1 MKVKE
6 RKRERYVLVDGHSL
20 AYRAYYALPADL
32 STSSG
37 QTTNAVYGFVS
48 MLIKILEELRPDA
61 LVVAFD
67 KGRPEFRL
75 ERFEEYKAHRKPMPD
90 DLREQMDIIRA
101 LLEAMDIPFLEV
113 EGYEAD
119 DVLATLKDR
128 LPSQAEVFVV
138 TGDRDA
144 LQLVDDRVRVVAN
157 RKGITDIVVFDRE
170 KVREKYGVVP
180 EQIVDYLALKGDTS
194 DNIPGVPGVGEK
206 TAAALIQ
213 RFGDLD
219 EIYRSL
225 DRVDQPRWRRLLEEN
240 RDSAY
245 LSRELARLRRDVPLE
260 LPDPEV
266 LKLKPWDQEQVGRLF
281 HSLEF
286 RKPAERLA
294 SLRRELFPSAGQESP
309 SLRDREGSPDDLEAK
324 EVDLPAVLEVALRR
338 GEVYIYPSLEGEGF
352 TRGNLKAVTIAAGG
366 RYARLLVNGNR
377 GEIKALLDG
386 LREREGVRV
395 VCYRG
400 KELMVQCAKLW
411 GAFPQVHFDVQ
422 LASYL
427 VNPSDSSHELRGMA
441 QRYLNLTLGEDR
453 GGQLGLL
460 ETEEEEAAADV
471 RCALVMG
478 RLADALRA
486 EMNLRGLTPLFEDVE
501 MPLLEVLAEMEICG
515 VRLDSGFLTSM
526 EEELRREIGGLEEEA
541 EKLAGCSFNLNSP
554 QQLAH
559 VLFEVLGLPPVK
571 RTKTGYATDMGVL
584 NALRDKHPL
593 VEVVLRHRELSKL
606 LGTYVSA
613 LPRMVD
619 PRTGRLH
626 ASFNQT
632 VTATGRLSS
641 SNPNLQNIPVRTP
654 VGRSIRRAFIPT
666 SEEGCI
672 LTADYSQIEL
682 RLLAHL
688 SGDPGLRRA
697 FEMGLDI
704 HAATASEVFGVPLEE
719 VDGEMRRRAKTIN
732 FGVIY
737 GMSPF
742 GLAEQLGIDTEE
754 AERYIEAYF
763 RKYPQVRAYLDRV
776 VEEATRTGYVTT
788 LLGRRREIPELLEG
802 NHRLRRLGERLAFN
816 TPIQGSAADII
827 KVAMVRVHRRIRQ
840 EGLTSRMILQV
851 HDELVF
857 DVEKGEEEAVEEL
870 VREEMENA
878 YPLEVPLRVEV
889 GKGPSWYEAK

>member
-1 MKVKE
+1 ME
-6 RKRERYVLVDGHSL
+6 KRNTERYVLVDGHSL

-32 STSSG
+32 STSAG
-37 QTTNAVYGFVS
+37 QVTNAVYGFVS
-48 MLIKILEELRPDA
+48 MLIKILEELRPHA

-90 DLREQMDIIRA
+90 DLREQMDLIRA
-101 LLEAMDIPFLEV
+101 VLEAMGVPYLEV

-128 LPSQAEVFVV
+128 LPPEAEIYVV

-170 KVREKYGVVP
+170 RVKEKYGVNP
-180 EQIVDYLALKGDTS
+180 EQIVDYLALKGDAS

-219 EIYRSL
+219 QVYQSL
-225 DRVDQPRWRRLLEEN
+225 ERVENPRWRRILEEN
-240 RDSAY
+240 RESAF
-245 LSRELARLRRDVPLE
+245 LSRELARLRHDVPLE
-260 LPDPEV
+260 LPDPEA
-266 LKLKPWDQEQVGRLF
+266 LKLRPWDEEEVGRLF
-281 HSLEF
+281 HALEF
-286 RKPAERLA
+286 RKPAERLS
-294 SLRRELFPSAGQESP
+294 SLRRELFPAAG
-309 SLRDREGSPDDLEAK
+309 REEATWTGK
-324 EVDLPAVLEVALRR
+324 VTGILDHLGAEEAEATAVLEAALLS
-338 GEVYIYPSLEGEGF
+338 GEACIYPSLEGEGF
-352 TRGNLKAVTIAAGG
+352 TRGNLRAVTVAAGG
-366 RYARLLVNGNR
+366 RYARLRMEADG
-377 GEIKALLDG
+377 GEIKALFDA

-395 VCYRG
+395 VCHRG

-411 GAFPQVHFDVQ
+411 GVFPPVHFDVQ

-427 VNPSDSSHELRGMA
+427 VDPSGPSDELGSMA
-441 QRYLNLTLGEDR
+441 QRYLNLVLHEER
-453 GGQLGLL
+453 NGQLGLL
-460 ETEEEEAAADV
+460 DREEDEATTEA
-471 RCALVMG
+471 RYALVMG
-478 RLADALRA
+478 RLAHALRA

-501 MPLLEVLAEMEICG
+501 MPLVEVLAEMEACG
-515 VRLDSGFLTSM
+515 VRLDSEFLSSM
-526 EEELRREIGGLEEEA
+526 EKELRREIEGLEKEA
-541 EKLAGCSFNLNSP
+541 EELAGCSFNLNSP

-571 RTKTGYATDMGVL
+571 KTKTGYATDVGVL

-593 VEVVLRHRELSKL
+593 VDVVLRHRELSKL

-613 LPRMVD
+613 LPKMVD

-641 SNPNLQNIPVRTP
+641 SNPNLQNIPIRTTM
-654 VGRSIRRAFIPT
+654 GKSIRRAFIPT

-688 SGDPGLRRA
+688 SGDPSLRRA

-704 HAATASEVFGVPLEE
+704 HAATASEVFGVSLEE
-719 VDGEMRRRAKTIN
+719 VDEEMRRRAKTIN
-732 FGVIY
+732 FGILY

-742 GLAEQLGIDTEE
+742 GLAEQLGIDNQE
-754 AERYIEAYF
+754 AEKYIEAYF
-763 RKYPQVRAYLDRV
+763 RKYPRVRAYLDRV

-788 LLGRRREIPELLEG
+788 LLGRIREIPELLEG

-827 KVAMVRVHRRIRQ
+827 KVAMVRIHRRLKE
-840 EGLTSRMILQV
+840 EGLASRMILQV

-870 VREEMENA
+870 VKREMENA

-889 GKGPSWYEAK
+889 GKGPSWYDAK